1 MCHAS
6 DSLSAPIRALL
17 VDDHTLSLRG
27 LERLLSGEPSL
38 RVVGEAESGEAAI
51 RLLEQLDG
59 AVDVLLMDVDMP
71 GMGGITATQTIR
83 KRWPHCRVLLLTGY
97 TRYAEVGLRRGALGY
112 LMKTATAEELVAAI
126 CLVYQGR
133 TVLPANIHEHLA
145 AARRGGEIRLSERE
159 TAIVKGMADGL
170 ADAEIGERLK
180 ISPETVRQK
189 IAQLRHRADARD
201 RAHLIS
207 ILLRDGLIR

>member
-1 MCHAS
+1 MRDTA

-17 VDDHTLSLRG
+17 VDDHILSLRG
-27 LERLLSGEPSL
+27 LGRLLSDEPSL
-38 RVVGEAESGEAAI
+38 RVVGQAQSGEAAI
-51 RLLEQLDG
+51 ELLEQLNG

-71 GMGGITATQTIR
+71 GMGGISATQAIR

-97 TRYAEVGLRRGALGY
+97 TRYAEAGIRRGALGY
-112 LMKTATAEELVAAI
+112 ITKNATTEELVAAI
-126 CLVYQGR
+126 RLVHQGR
-133 TVLPANIHEHLA
+133 TFLPTNALQHA
-145 AARRGGEIRLSERE
+145 AGSLCNGEIRLSERE
-159 TAIVKGMADGL
+159 TTVVKGMADGL
-170 ADAEIGERLK
+170 SDAEIANQLK

-189 IAQLRHRADARD
+189 IAQLRHKVEARD